1 MEKIVIATDKF
12 KGNLTS
18 SEVADAIRN
27 GILKGCLDLGLNIQE
42 VKQSISI
49 LPLADGGDGS
59 LCAVSNIFTDGGT
72 PFRTTFIESVNHLGA
87 PVQVPVLLYNN
98 DTAAFVEM
106 ASVCGLQMI
115 PKKQRALGRSTTYGL
130 GVVINSLIEEQGIRD
145 ITIAIGGSGT
155 NDGGYGMLA
164 ALGYSFTTG
173 KSATIPD
180 VASFLKGIT
189 AISDKYLPGVTP
201 HLKET
206 KIKTVCDVKNPLT
219 GEYGASLMFARQ
231 KLGPQESPLLIEE
244 LEDGM
249 KNWAKVVTDFVNDN
263 SLTAA
268 AGSGAAGGVGFAF
281 LSLLNA
287 QMIPGWKYFAWLS
300 GLEEKIKESEIVF
313 TGEGKFDR
321 QSLLGKLPSGVLDL
335 SRKYGKKCILVTGK
349 IEMDKEDLNRCG
361 FEEIIEVNS
370 KATCTNDAFTK
381 TREIIVKYISNYIS
395 RYYKL
400 TMK

>member
-1 MEKIVIATDKF
+1 
-12 KGNLTS
+12 
-18 SEVADAIRN
+18 
-27 GILKGCLDLGLNIQE
+27 
-42 VKQSISI
+42 
-49 LPLADGGDGS
+49 
-59 LCAVSNIFTDGGT
+59 
-72 PFRTTFIESVNHLGA
+72 
-87 PVQVPVLLYNN
+87 
-98 DTAAFVEM
+98 
-106 ASVCGLQMI
+106 
-115 PKKQRALGRSTTYGL
+115 
-130 GVVINSLIEEQGIRD
+130 
-145 ITIAIGGSGT
+145 
-155 NDGGYGMLA
+155 
-164 ALGYSFTTG
+164 
-173 KSATIPD
+173 
-180 VASFLKGIT
+180 
-189 AISDKYLPGVTP
+189 
-201 HLKET
+201 
-206 KIKTVCDVKNPLT
+206 
-219 GEYGASLMFARQ
+219 
-231 KLGPQESPLLIEE
+231 
-244 LEDGM
+244 M